1 MLKEAYN
8 IKKVSGPAARG
19 NIHWKKTTGKVYF
32 ENMIENVLKEKPWSR
47 TFFKKVSLLIF
58 W

>member
-8 IKKVSGPAARG
+8 IKKMSGPAARG

-47 TFFKKVSLLIF
+47 TFF
-58 W
+58 

>member
-8 IKKVSGPAARG
+8 IKKVAGPAVSR
-19 NIHWKKTTGKVYF
+19 NLHWKKKTTGKVCF

-47 TFFKKVSLLIF
+47 TFF
-58 W
+58 